1 MCKKWWYLIGFAL
14 IPLFAQGQSVG
25 LVLSGGG
32 AKGIAHIGVIRAL
45 EENRI
50 PIDYVGGTSMGAI
63 VGGLYAIGMSTD
75 EMIRIFKS
83 DQFQSWLS
91 GRIDPRYRYYFKEE
105 YPGPDIISIGLNL
118 KDSVTRTQLPMSLV
132 PNHLMDFAFM
142 EIFSR
147 ASAAANYNFDSL
159 FVPFLCISADIS
171 NNREVVHR
179 KGSLTQA
186 IRASMTIPLYF
197 RPILIDGN
205 IMYDG
210 GIYDNFPLEQVENQ
224 FKPDVIIGSK
234 TAERNEPPE
243 EFDIMGQIENIVM
256 RPAEYHIEEG
266 KGVLL
271 DMKFNNA
278 SLLDFGRIDEYVE
291 LGYRTAMEKMDSIRQ
306 LVGEQ
311 AVDSVTLAG
320 KRSRFREG
328 WPELRFRDVEV
339 SGLTEAQ
346 RSYVENSIRKNDS
359 IITLD
364 QLRREYLKLA
374 HDQSLVYLY
383 PLAVYQ
389 REDDLFRLGLRVIP
403 RAPLEAKFG
412 LFFSTT
418 GLSQTYLGFSYRQIS
433 EVSTHLKGS
442 IQFGRLYDGVNVGI
456 RFDYPWKVPIYFNGS
471 FNYNRFNYNT
481 SSPHLFFED
490 LKPSYIIENEF
501 NFRFDVGIP
510 REVNGVFKGGLGIG
524 NNREI
529 YYMSRDFTTEDTS
542 DVSNVSLMSLY
553 VASETNTL
561 NNKQYATE
569 GKRSRIALR
578 AGYGIEA
585 YSPGSTSGRITDE
598 RLNYFWFAA
607 TVEKTDHL
615 KMSRRFSLGYYYA
628 MQATFKPLQL
638 NYLSSII
645 EAPVFRPNVITKSM
659 FMKEYRA
666 HQFIAAG
673 IMPLYNIS
681 QQIHAKAEA
690 YAFFPL
696 QEILSDENN
705 NAYLGSYFNRMKT
718 IFNASLNIVS
728 PAGPLG
734 LHIGYI
740 TEEEKPWVFQLSFG
754 YLLFNKRSTEE

>member
-1 MCKKWWYLIGFAL
+1 MCKKCWFLIGFAV
-14 IPLFAQGQSVG
+14 IPLFAHGQSVG

-105 YPGPDIISIGLNL
+105 YPGPDILSIGLNL

-179 KGSLTQA
+179 RGSLTQA

-224 FKPDVIIGSK
+224 FRPDVIIGSK
-234 TAERNEPPE
+234 TAERNEPPD

-256 RPAEYHIEEG
+256 KPAEYHIEKG
-266 KGVLL
+266 KGILL
-271 DMKFNNA
+271 DMKFKNA

-311 AVDSVTLAG
+311 ADDSVTLAE
-320 KRSRFREG
+320 KRRSFRER

-346 RSYVENSIRKNDS
+346 QSYVENSIRKHDS
-359 IITLD
+359 VITLD

-389 REDDLFRLGLRVIP
+389 QEDNLFRLGLRVIP

-456 RFDYPWKVPIYFNGS
+456 RFDYPWKVPIYFDGS

-569 GKRSRIALR
+569 GKKSSISLR

-628 MQATFKPLQL
+628 MQATFKPLQV

-734 LHIGYI
+734 FHIGYI

>member
-1 MCKKWWYLIGFAL
+1 KWWFLIGFAV
-14 IPLFAQGQSVG
+14 IPLFAHGQSVG

-105 YPGPDIISIGLNL
+105 YPGPDILSIGLNL

-179 KGSLTQA
+179 RGSLTQA

-224 FKPDVIIGSK
+224 FRPDVIIGSK
-234 TAERNEPPE
+234 TAERNEPPD

-256 RPAEYHIEEG
+256 KPAEYHIEKG
-266 KGVLL
+266 KGILL
-271 DMKFNNA
+271 DMKFKNA

-311 AVDSVTLAG
+311 ADDSVTLAE
-320 KRSRFREG
+320 KRRSFRER

-346 RSYVENSIRKNDS
+346 QSYVENSIRKHDS
-359 IITLD
+359 VITLD

-389 REDDLFRLGLRVIP
+389 QEDNLFRLGLRVIP

-456 RFDYPWKVPIYFNGS
+456 RFDYPWKVPIYFDGS

-569 GKRSRIALR
+569 GKKSSISLR

-628 MQATFKPLQL
+628 MQATFKPLQV

-734 LHIGYI
+734 FHIGYI

>member
-1 MCKKWWYLIGFAL
+1 MCKKWWFLIGFAV
-14 IPLFAQGQSVG
+14 IPLFAHGQSVG

-105 YPGPDIISIGLNL
+105 YPGPDILSIGLNL

-179 KGSLTQA
+179 RGSLTQA

-224 FKPDVIIGSK
+224 FRPDVIIGSK
-234 TAERNEPPE
+234 TAERNEPPD

-256 RPAEYHIEEG
+256 KPAEYHIEKG
-266 KGVLL
+266 KGILL
-271 DMKFNNA
+271 DMKFKNA

-311 AVDSVTLAG
+311 ADDSVTLAE
-320 KRSRFREG
+320 KRRSFRER

-346 RSYVENSIRKNDS
+346 QSYVENSIRKHDS
-359 IITLD
+359 VITLD

-389 REDDLFRLGLRVIP
+389 QEDNLFRLGLRVIP

-456 RFDYPWKVPIYFNGS
+456 RFDYPWKVPIYFDGS

-569 GKRSRIALR
+569 GKKSSISLR

-628 MQATFKPLQL
+628 MQATFKPLQV

-734 LHIGYI
+734 FHIGYI